1 MKLVMK
7 FGGVSV
13 ANGERMRHA
22 ASLVKN
28 FQNKNEVVAVI
39 SALAGMTNQLQEM
52 AHKAAESGSGQ
63 TPTSIK
69 KFVNQTAKKHTDAI
83 RSIRDERIEAES
95 LRSVSDRLEE
105 LENGLLGIFHL
116 GEVTERSLDYIMSF
130 GERLAAPIFAGMLRS
145 LELDAVPLTGGE
157 AGIITD
163 EKFGNATPLANSE
176 GKISKRLA
184 PRMKKGAV
192 PVVTGYIGETKK
204 GALTTLG
211 RGGSDYTATIIGA
224 ALNADEIWLWKETDG
239 IMSTDPKLVPEART
253 LPVVSYTEAM
263 ELSYFGA
270 QVLHPR
276 AMEPA
281 MRKGIPIRVKNVFKP
296 DIDGTVIQKE
306 PDKNGHAVKAIS
318 VIKNVALVNLSGTE
332 MVGTP
337 GSAGRI
343 FSALGKSG
351 VNIIMISQGSSER
364 TISMIID
371 GGHMKKALGAL
382 ETEFGKTLLKDIVYE
397 GDVCA
402 IAVVG
407 AGMRGTPGV
416 AGRIFSC
423 LGKNGVN
430 VMMIAQ
436 GSSEHNISFVIKKE
450 QAQAALRAVHDEFEL
465 NRR

>member
-13 ANGERMRHA
+13 ADGERMRRA

-28 FQNKNEVVAVI
+28 FKNKNEVVAVI

-52 AHKAAESGSGQ
+52 AYKASESAKVAQ
-63 TPTSIK
+63 IK

-83 RSIRDERIEAES
+83 RAIRNERIEAEM
-95 LRSVSDRLEE
+95 LKSVSERLEE
-105 LENGLLGIFHL
+105 LENGLLGILHL
-116 GEVTERSLDYIMSF
+116 GEATERSLDYIMSF
-130 GERLAAPIFAGMLRS
+130 GERLSAPIFAGMLRS
-145 LELDAVPLTGGE
+145 LELDAISLTGGE

-176 GKISKRLA
+176 GKILKCLA
-184 PRMKKGAV
+184 PLMKKGAV

-270 QVLHPR
+270 QILHPK

-281 MRKGIPIRVKNVFKP
+281 MRKGIPIRVRNVSRP
-296 DIDGTVIQKE
+296 DIDGTVIRKE
-306 PDKNGHAVKAIS
+306 PDRNGHAIKAIS
-318 VIKNVALVNLSGTE
+318 VIKNVALVNLSGSE

-343 FSALGKSG
+343 FSALGRSG

-371 GGHMKKALGAL
+371 GGHLKKVLGAL
-382 ETEFGKTLLKDIVYE
+382 EAEFSRTMLKDIVYD

-436 GSSEHNISFVIKKE
+436 GSSEHNVSFVIKKE